1 MCFKIPSTTP
11 LQKPEQYGESQS
23 PYLVANNFNNS
34 RRNHNTVSR
43 LIATLQRA
51 ASTTDYVY
59 INYYRNTYGNIPLW
73 VLINVLSL
81 QVLLLETPDLLAL
94 DILLSP

>member
-11 LQKPEQYGESQS
+11 LQKSEQYGESQS
-23 PYLVANNFNNS
+23 AYLVANNFNNS

-59 INYYRNTYGNIPLW
+59 INYYRNTINTNPHKSTSYGTLHR
-73 VLINVLSL
+73 
-81 QVLLLETPDLLAL
+81 TK
-94 DILLSP
+94 